1 MATLPPHPSEN
12 KNVLSFLPLRAR
24 RLTWLSSQRG
34 PPAALQSQCAD
45 GIGLEGPDGFLV
57 FNCMYLSH
65 IWSQPQDSLCLC
77 LHGTRRTLSSLHL
90 GVNAPPLCLC
100 RKNWLAW
107 HISALLLRADFL
119 FYETWTRSAPTF
131 LKSMSR
137 ASSPGKAWIIS
148 SFSSTILL
156 LFGPLLPPEILQA
169 NDSLYVL
176 SQWAENLER
185 ISGL

>member
-1 MATLPPHPSEN
+1 MFSKYFLLLAGLFLLDHGHSSHLIPLKTKMCCPFYHSEPSDELDLVHS
-12 KNVLSFLPLRAR
+12 KDL
-24 RLTWLSSQRG
+24 
-34 PPAALQSQCAD
+34 LQPCRQCAD
-45 GIGLEGPDGFLV
+45 GIGLEGPDG

-90 GVNAPPLCLC
+90 GVSAPPLCLC

-119 FYETWTRSAPTF
+119 FYETWTRSTPTF

-137 ASSPGKAWIIS
+137 ASSPGKA
-148 SFSSTILL
+148 
-156 LFGPLLPPEILQA
+156 
-169 NDSLYVL
+169 
-176 SQWAENLER
+176 
-185 ISGL
+185 